1 MGRNR
6 GQLLNPPGGES
17 ISKASMSGCNSSMQ
31 LTRGADYAVRVMVHL
46 ATLPERKRA
55 LLPTLAKATETPE
68 SFLSKVLQALARAK
82 LISSRRGQSGGFQ
95 ILARGRRATMREVI
109 EAVDGPLHLNVC
121 MISDKSCVRQRWCL
135 AHPVWVEAE
144 AALMQILTRTIIADL
159 ASQAHLAPALAPG
172 LTLPGKAKAAR
183 PRLGKPMQPQ
193 ANAKD
198 GSPVCS

>member
-68 SFLSKVLQALARAK
+68 SFLSKVL
-82 LISSRRGQSGGFQ
+82 
-95 ILARGRRATMREVI
+95 
-109 EAVDGPLHLNVC
+109 
-121 MISDKSCVRQRWCL
+121 KSFEPFK
-135 AHPVWVEAE
+135 H
-144 AALMQILTRTIIADL
+144 LTR
-159 ASQAHLAPALAPG
+159 
-172 LTLPGKAKAAR
+172 
-183 PRLGKPMQPQ
+183 RLGL
-193 ANAKD
+193 N
-198 GSPVCS
+198 